1 MRPALRLALLIKP
14 QEARRVVV
22 EDIAFL
28 PIDEEPVL

>member
-1 MRPALRLALLIKP
+1 MRPAMRLALLIKS

-28 PIDEEPVL
+28 LFGKEPVL